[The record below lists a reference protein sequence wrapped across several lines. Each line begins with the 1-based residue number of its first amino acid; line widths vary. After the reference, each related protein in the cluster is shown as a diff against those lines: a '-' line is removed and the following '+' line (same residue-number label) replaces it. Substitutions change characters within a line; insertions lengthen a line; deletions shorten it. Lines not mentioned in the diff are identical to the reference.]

1 MFCVKLAQTDGRR
14 VRIRVCGLLVLHYYI
29 YGYASK
35 WMIPIPCRLP
45 RSARRPSCKMKR
57 NIMRWPIH
65 AAAHTPHTPLKC
77 VLNFNCAL
85 IPKIF
90 SFACAKCDFVSAL
103 LSLLLFL
110 FAKQAAAAPPA
121 AALKAEQEASLV
133 THFSHQYAWNP
144 NDFMRRTLVRITNWF
159 IHSRHVLHTENRN
172 KSIFA

>member
-14 VRIRVCGLLVLHYYI
+14 VRIRVCGLLVLGHYYI

-45 RSARRPSCKMKR
+45 RSARRPSCKIKR

-90 SFACAKCDFVSAL
+90 SFACAKCDCECVVVSSSISICQTSGSSTESRARGL
-103 LSLLLFL
+103 TSHSLQPSVCLKPEWFYAAHIGTNNELVHSF
-110 FAKQAAAAPPA
+110 QARSPHG
-121 AALKAEQEASLV
+121 K
-133 THFSHQYAWNP
+133 
-144 NDFMRRTLVRITNWF
+144 
-159 IHSRHVLHTENRN
+159 
-172 KSIFA
+172 